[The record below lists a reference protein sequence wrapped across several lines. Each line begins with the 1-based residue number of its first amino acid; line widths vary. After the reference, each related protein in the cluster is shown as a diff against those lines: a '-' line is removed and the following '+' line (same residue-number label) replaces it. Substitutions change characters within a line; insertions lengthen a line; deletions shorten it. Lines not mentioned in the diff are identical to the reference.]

1 MAAEKKEDSADE
13 KSSDEPSGGPGED
26 SLAGLRVHGLPNISS
41 SREEEKEG
49 GVDIKKILARI
60 EKENK
65 EQVVRNLGKF
75 GPVSNETVVIIIQ
88 VHNREAYLRQLISS
102 LSAARHIENTL
113 LVFSH
118 DVWDEEINTLVRGIE
133 FTLVVQMFYP
143 FSLQTH
149 PHSFPG
155 ESAQDCPRD
164 ATHEKAQ
171 TLRCTNSKWPDIH
184 GHYREAKFTQ
194 TKHHWWWKT
203 NRVFNGLDVTKDF
216 HGSVLFIEEDH
227 YVSTDF
233 LHVLDLMK
241 KEKARLK
248 QKVDIISL
256 GTYLKRF
263 NYKLHSKQDPR
274 HVRKFREGDPRF
286 RHRKSPENFRKSPKK
301 FRESPL
307 NGPESPR
314 RLLSLGSA
322 ARDVHESE
330 LSNPINES
338 TPVFSKKISASRNLL
353 WDSPLDFVQDLFNK
367 ELHFWDGGP
376 VFSKQQKVEVNEW
389 ISSKHNM
396 GMAFTREVWSRIVSC
411 SHQFCE
417 YDDYNWDWSLQH
429 ISHSCLKEKLQ
440 VMMVRGPRVFH
451 IGECGVHHK
460 KSDCDS
466 SAALDKVTAIIR
478 SALPYF
484 FPQRLT
490 LVKTLVRK
498 KVKLKKGN
506 GGWGDKRD
514 HQLCHNMT
522 LPPHR

>member
-1 MAAEKKEDSADE
+1 MRVRKWSCAKLIFFLLIGFFLILRLPQQSDHIDHAPGEGRAPSGGGRKMAAEEKEDFADE

-41 SREEEKEG
+41 SREEEEKDR
-49 GVDIKKILARI
+49 GVDIKNILARI

-65 EQVVRNLGKF
+65 GQDVRNVDKF
-75 GPVSNETVVIIIQ
+75 GPVTNETVVIIIQ
-88 VHNREAYLRQLISS
+88 VHNRESYLKQLITS
-102 LSAARHIENTL
+102 LSAARHIEKTL

-118 DVWDEEINTLVRGIE
+118 DVWDDQINTLVRGIE
-133 FTLVVQMFYP
+133 FSLVVQMFYP

-155 ESAQDCPRD
+155 ESAKDCPRD
-164 ATHEKAQ
+164 AKPEKAA
-171 TLRCTNSKWPDIH
+171 TLGCTNSKWPDIH

-203 NRVFNGLDVTKDF
+203 NRVFNGLDITKDF

-241 KEKARLK
+241 REKARLK
-248 QKVDIISL
+248 QKVDMISL

-263 NYKLHSKQDPR
+263 NFKLHAKQ
-274 HVRKFREGDPRF
+274 
-286 RHRKSPENFRKSPKK
+286 
-301 FRESPL
+301 
-307 NGPESPR
+307 
-314 RLLSLGSA
+314 
-322 ARDVHESE
+322 
-330 LSNPINES
+330 
-338 TPVFSKKISASRNLL
+338 
-353 WDSPLDFVQDLFNK
+353 
-367 ELHFWDGGP
+367 
-376 VFSKQQKVEVNEW
+376 VEVNEW

-396 GMAFTREVWSRIVSC
+396 GMAFTREVWGRIVSC
-411 SHQFCE
+411 SPQFCE

-484 FPQRLT
+484 FPERLT

-514 HQLCHNMT
+514 HKLCHNMT
-522 LPPHR
+522 LPQR

>member
-13 KSSDEPSGGPGED
+13 KSSGDVNGVEPVGAGED

-41 SREEEKEG
+41 SREEDKEALKEEAG
-49 GVDIKKILARI
+49 INIKTILENI
-60 EKENK
+60 DDENK
-65 EQVVRNLGKF
+65 KQAVKNLDKF
-75 GPVSNETVVIIIQ
+75 GPVTNDTVVIIIQ
-88 VHNREAYLRQLISS
+88 VHNREGYLRQLVNS

-118 DVWDEEINTLVRGIE
+118 DVWDEQINTLVRGIE
-133 FTLVVQMFYP
+133 FTKVVQMFYP

-155 ESAQDCPRD
+155 ESPKDCPRD
-164 ATHEKAQ
+164 ADPKKAR
-171 TLRCTNSKWPDIH
+171 TLGCTNSKWPDIH

-194 TKHHWWWKT
+194 TKHHWWWKI
-203 NRVFNGLDVTKDF
+203 NRVFNGLKITKDF
-216 HGSVLFIEEDH
+216 FGSVLFIEEDH
-227 YVSTDF
+227 YVATDF
-233 LHVLDLMK
+233 LHVLGLMK
-241 KEKARLK
+241 KEKAQLK

-263 NYKLHSKQDPR
+263 NFRTHSKQDPR
-274 HVRKFREGDPRF
+274 HMRREIFRQGDPRIID
-286 RHRKSPENFRKSPKK
+286 RKS
-301 FRESPL
+301 RESVRQRQSNGYRPPRKPL
-307 NGPESPR
+307 SIGDAPEVG
-314 RLLSLGSA
+314 LSDLSFARNSSSLSSKRGSA
-322 ARDVHESE
+322 V
-330 LSNPINES
+330 
-338 TPVFSKKISASRNLL
+338 RNLL
-353 WDSPLDFVQDLFNK
+353 WESPLSFVQDLFNK
-367 ELHFWDGGP
+367 
-376 VFSKQQKVEVNEW
+376 VEINEW

-396 GMAFTREVWSRIVSC
+396 GMAFTREVWNKIASC
-411 SHQFCE
+411 SSQFCE

-478 SALPYF
+478 SALPYL
-484 FPQRLT
+484 FPERLT
-490 LVKTLVRK
+490 LVKTLTRK

-514 HQLCHNMT
+514 HQLCRNMT
-522 LPPHR
+522 LSHNKEP

>member
-1 MAAEKKEDSADE
+1 MRVRKWSCAKLIFFLLIGFFLILRLPQQSDHIDHAPGEGRAPSGGGRKMAAEKKEDSADE

-41 SREEEKEG
+41 SREEEEKDR
-49 GVDIKKILARI
+49 GVDIKNILARI

-65 EQVVRNLGKF
+65 DQVVRNVDKF
-75 GPVSNETVVIIIQ
+75 GPMTNETVVIIIQ
-88 VHNREAYLRQLISS
+88 VHNRESYLRQLITS
-102 LSAARHIENTL
+102 LSAARHIEKTL

-118 DVWDEEINTLVRGIE
+118 DVWDDQINTLVRGIE
-133 FTLVVQMFYP
+133 FSLVVQMFYP

-155 ESAQDCPRD
+155 ESAKDCPRD
-164 ATHEKAQ
+164 AKPEKAA
-171 TLRCTNSKWPDIH
+171 TLGCTNSKWPDIH

-203 NRVFNGLDVTKDF
+203 NRVFNGLDITKDF

-241 KEKARLK
+241 REKARLK
-248 QKVDIISL
+248 QKVDMISL

-263 NYKLHSKQDPR
+263 NFKLHAKQ
-274 HVRKFREGDPRF
+274 
-286 RHRKSPENFRKSPKK
+286 
-301 FRESPL
+301 
-307 NGPESPR
+307 
-314 RLLSLGSA
+314 
-322 ARDVHESE
+322 
-330 LSNPINES
+330 
-338 TPVFSKKISASRNLL
+338 
-353 WDSPLDFVQDLFNK
+353 
-367 ELHFWDGGP
+367 
-376 VFSKQQKVEVNEW
+376 VEVNEW

-396 GMAFTREVWSRIVSC
+396 GMAFTREVWGRIVSC
-411 SHQFCE
+411 SPQFCE

-484 FPQRLT
+484 FPERLT

-514 HQLCHNMT
+514 HKLCHNMT
-522 LPPHR
+522 LPQR

>member
-13 KSSDEPSGGPGED
+13 KSSGDVPGVEPIGAGED

-41 SREEEKEG
+41 SREEDREAQEEEAGINIKTILEKIDE
-49 GVDIKKILARI
+49 
-60 EKENK
+60 ENK
-65 EQVVRNLGKF
+65 KQEVKNLEKF
-75 GPVSNETVVIIIQ
+75 GPVTNDTVVIIIQ
-88 VHNREAYLRQLISS
+88 VHNREGYLRQLVNS

-118 DVWDEEINTLVRGIE
+118 DVWDEQINTLVRGIE
-133 FTLVVQMFYP
+133 FTMVVQMFYP

-155 ESAQDCPRD
+155 ESPKDCPRD
-164 ATHEKAQ
+164 ADPKKAR
-171 TLRCTNSKWPDIH
+171 TLGCTNSKWPDIH

-194 TKHHWWWKT
+194 TKHHWWWKI
-203 NRVFNGLDVTKDF
+203 NRVFNGLKITKDF
-216 HGSVLFIEEDH
+216 FGSVLFIEEDH
-227 YVSTDF
+227 YVATDF
-233 LHVLDLMK
+233 LHVLGLMK
-241 KEKARLK
+241 KEKAQLK

-263 NYKLHSKQDPR
+263 NFRTHSKQ
-274 HVRKFREGDPRF
+274 
-286 RHRKSPENFRKSPKK
+286 
-301 FRESPL
+301 
-307 NGPESPR
+307 
-314 RLLSLGSA
+314 
-322 ARDVHESE
+322 
-330 LSNPINES
+330 
-338 TPVFSKKISASRNLL
+338 
-353 WDSPLDFVQDLFNK
+353 
-367 ELHFWDGGP
+367 
-376 VFSKQQKVEVNEW
+376 VEINEW

-396 GMAFTREVWSRIVSC
+396 GMAFTRDVWNKIASC
-411 SHQFCE
+411 SSQFCE

-478 SALPYF
+478 SALPYL
-484 FPQRLT
+484 FPERLT
-490 LVKTLVRK
+490 LVKTLTRK

-514 HQLCHNMT
+514 HQLCRNMT
-522 LPPHR
+522 LSHNKEP